1 MTHNEFL
8 KWCTDRW
15 FDGLWY
21 TDIGIQCIHIADTLY
36 SMPPWKRK
44 QYWNKLN
51 ANNFIE
57 KYFVEPVNQRISEGI
72 RGG

>member
-1 MTHNEFL
+1 MTHKEFL
-8 KWCTDRW
+8 KWYTDRC

-21 TDIGIQCIHIADTLY
+21 TDIGVQCIHIADTLY
-36 SMPPWKRK
+36 SMSPWKRK

-51 ANNFIE
+51 SNNFIE